1 MGRKAIE
8 KVRFDN
14 PNKKIEWA
22 KKLSRTFHE
31 KGISPYTMDDIA
43 LLLEKSKAT
52 VYKYFTTKE
61 EIVELCV
68 EYNLSEIAKFED
80 ILKDE
85 SMDYLVRYTEST
97 KVFMENISL
106 MSVEYLND
114 LNKNYP
120 SLWKK
125 ITDFQEHSLQ
135 VLSNYYAV
143 GIKKGIF
150 NDIHPSILALSDQL
164 FFNAILNPK
173 FLKSNSLSLK
183 KAFEEYFKM
192 KCFGML
198 KHNGTH

>member
-1 MGRKAIE
+1 MGRKAIQ

-14 PNKKIEWA
+14 PNKKIEWV

-31 KGISPYTMDDIA
+31 KGISPFTMDDIA
-43 LLLEKSKAT
+43 ILLEKSKAT

-68 EYNLSEIAKFED
+68 AYNLSEIAKFEN

-85 SMDYLVRYTEST
+85 SMEYVVRYTEST

-106 MSVEYLND
+106 MSVDYLND
-114 LNKNYP
+114 LKKNYP
-120 SLWKK
+120 ALWKK
-125 ITDFQEHSLQ
+125 ITDFQEYSLH
-135 VLSNYYAV
+135 VLSDYYAV

-150 NDIHPSILALSDQL
+150 NDIHPAILALSDQL

-173 FLKSNSLSLK
+173 FLKSNSLTLK

-198 KHNGTH
+198 KPIGAH

>member
-1 MGRKAIE
+1 MGRKAKE
-8 KVRFDN
+8 KIRFDN

-22 KKLSRTFHE
+22 KKLTKTFHE
-31 KGISPYTMDDIA
+31 KGISAYTMDDIA
-43 LLLEKSKAT
+43 LLLDKSKAT

-68 EYNLSEIAKFED
+68 DYNLSQIAKFEL

-85 SMDYLVRYTEST
+85 KIDYLLRYSEST
-97 KVFMENISL
+97 KVFMEHISA

-114 LNKNYP
+114 LNKHFP
-120 SLWKK
+120 KLWKK
-125 ITDFQEHSLQ
+125 IIDFQEHSLV
-135 VLSNYYAV
+135 VLSNYYAI

-150 NDIHPSILALSDQL
+150 NEIHPSILALSDQL

-173 FLKSNSLSLK
+173 FLKSNSLTLK

-192 KCFGML
+192 KCFGMI
-198 KHNGTH
+198 KKE

>member
-1 MGRKAIE
+1 MGRKAKE

-14 PNKKIEWA
+14 PIKKIEWA
-22 KKLSRTFHE
+22 KKLSKTFHE
-31 KGISPYTMDDIA
+31 KGISSFTMDDIA
-43 LLLEKSKAT
+43 ILLDKSKAT

-68 EYNLSEIAKFED
+68 DYNLSQIAKFEL

-85 SMDYLVRYTEST
+85 KADYLTRYSDST
-97 KVFMENISL
+97 KVFIENISL
-106 MSVEYLND
+106 MSIEYLND
-114 LNKNYP
+114 LNKYYP
-120 SLWKK
+120 LLWKK
-125 ITDFQEHSLQ
+125 ITDFQEHSLS
-135 VLSNYYAV
+135 VLSHYYSI
-143 GIKKGIF
+143 GIQKGIF

-198 KHNGTH
+198 KQNA